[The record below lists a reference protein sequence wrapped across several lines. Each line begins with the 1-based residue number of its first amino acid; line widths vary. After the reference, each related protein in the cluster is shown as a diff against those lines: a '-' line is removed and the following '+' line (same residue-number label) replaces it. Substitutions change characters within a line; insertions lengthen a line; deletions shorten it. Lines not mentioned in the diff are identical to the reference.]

1 MLAYARIAY
10 RDACRGVK
18 SHSSHT
24 VRIPRIPSTPQIQ
37 ICSAANCAEKLV
49 FFCFFSSF
57 LHFLYVFFFF
67 CFLVTVVAVRRLQGT
82 GLDIQPGG
90 FGGGAD
96 VVPKQT
102 SSCHL
107 PIILLYFA
115 FCKWLSCDVALVSL
129 PYFTD
134 SQNLLLFFCIFTR
147 SHR

>member
-10 RDACRGVK
+10 RDACPGVK

-24 VRIPRIPSTPQIQ
+24 VHIPQIPSTPQIQ

-49 FFCFFSSF
+49 GFFFK
-57 LHFLYVFFFF
+57 LFLYVFF

-107 PIILLYFA
+107 PIILWYFA